1 MQVAPAVSQPRF
13 PSALPDQ
20 SFDELLIDLEEDRAA
35 RAVAFGLLA
44 RDALSVLRPKSN
56 LRVSSSGL
64 DGITVSFLRAARRA
78 SQGWPISRAVM
89 FAS

>member
-35 RAVAFGLLA
+35 RAVGSACSLA
-44 RDALSVLRPKSN
+44 TRSRSFALNR
-56 LRVSSSGL
+56 
-64 DGITVSFLRAARRA
+64 T
-78 SQGWPISRAVM
+78 
-89 FAS
+89 